1 MHQVVSRASNLPLT
15 DVSVFANSNQITINA
30 APMEIYINAGLGA
43 IPEGDKQKM
52 LETIITEIKKFKA
65 EKGIEIPINIS
76 IVEMAWKVGVGV

>member
-1 MHQVVSRASNLPLT
+1 
-15 DVSVFANSNQITINA
+15 
-30 APMEIYINAGLGA
+30 MEIYINAGLGA